1 MRTTAEEV
9 VRGLDL
15 SGRRIIV
22 TGGTSGLGAETARVL
37 AEAGAE
43 VTIGARTPVPGVR
56 SRPLDLADL
65 GSVRA
70 FARAWDGPLDALVA
84 NAGVMA
90 LPERRLSA
98 DGWEMHLAVNHLG
111 HFALASALHP
121 ALRASGAGR
130 LVVLS
135 SGAHRDH
142 PLDRDDPHFA
152 RRRYDRW
159 AAYGASKSADVLL
172 AVEAARR
179 WAGDGITANAANPGW
194 VTTGLQRHVDDD
206 TMRAMGALDAHG
218 DPVPQPYSRTLAEG
232 TAGPVLL
239 AASPLVQGM
248 TGRYF
253 EDTAPSANVAAHAT
267 DPDTAAWLW
276 DVASRAVHASAV
288 RGTP

>member
-1 MRTTAEEV
+1 MRTTAEDV

-15 SGRRIIV
+15 TGRRIVI
-22 TGGTSGLGAETARVL
+22 TGGGSGLGAETARVL
-37 AEAGAE
+37 AGAGAE
-43 VTIGARTPVPGVR
+43 VTVGARTPVAGFR
-56 SRPLDLADL
+56 SVPLDLADL
-65 GSVRA
+65 DSVRA
-70 FARAWDGPLDALVA
+70 FAAAWDGPLDVLIA

-90 LPERRLSA
+90 IPSRQLSRA
-98 DGWEMHLAVNHLG
+98 GWEMHLAVNHLG
-111 HFALASALHP
+111 HFALATALHP

-142 PLDRDDPHFA
+142 PLDREDPQFA
-152 RRRYDRW
+152 RRPYDRW

-179 WAGDGITANAANPGW
+179 WAGDGIVANAANPGW

-206 TMRAMGALDAHG
+206 TMRAMGAMDADG
-218 DPVPQPYSRTLAEG
+218 ALIPQPYSRTLAEG

-239 AASPLVQGM
+239 AVSPLVHGV

-253 EDTAPSANVAAHAT
+253 DDTAPSDAVAAHAT

-276 DVASRAVHASAV
+276 DYASAAIS
-288 RGTP
+288 G